1 MSSSEATQKSAE
13 INHWMGGHLVAGTS
27 GRFADVFNPS
37 SGQIGARVPLAGVAE
52 VTQAVNSAAAAFAH
66 WSAVPPL
73 QRARVMFKFRDLLVA
88 NAQRI
93 AALISS
99 EHGKVISDARGELTR
114 GMEVVEFAAGIPQL
128 LKGEYSENVGKE
140 VDSYSLR
147 QPLGVVA
154 GVTPFNFPAMVP
166 LWMFPVAI
174 ACGNCFVLKPSERD
188 PSTSLLLAE
197 LLRQAGLPDGVFNV
211 MHGDK
216 EAVDALLDDDRVR
229 AISFV
234 GSTPV
239 AKYIYSRGCAN
250 GKRAQALGGAKNHM
264 VIMPDADADQAVDAL
279 MGAAF
284 GSAGERC
291 MAISV
296 AVAVG
301 DTTAEALV
309 SRLVPKVRA
318 LRISHSMDEQAE
330 MGPLVTA
337 AHRARVL
344 GYIDS
349 GVSEGAQLLV
359 DGRQFSLVGHENGF
373 FLGGSLFDRVTSVM
387 KIYREEIFGP
397 VLCIVRVPD
406 LTAAINLINTHEF
419 GNGCAIFTRDGRSA
433 RQFSSA
439 IQVGMVGINVPIPV
453 PMAFHSF
460 GGWKA
465 SLFGDHHVHGPEG
478 VRFYTKQKT
487 ITTRWP
493 APHTGGADFAMPT
506 MK

>member
-1 MSSSEATQKSAE
+1 MNAVPAAAQSPE
-13 INHWMGGHLVAGTS
+13 ISHWIGGRRVAGAS
-27 GRFADVFNPS
+27 GRHADVFDPS
-37 SGQIGARVPLAGVAE
+37 SGRVSGRVALASAAE
-52 VTQAVNSAAAAFAH
+52 VGQAVAAAQEAFPA
-66 WSAVPPL
+66 WSQTPPL
-73 QRARVMFKFRDLLVA
+73 TRARVMFRFRALLLD
-88 NAQRI
+88 NAERI
-93 AALISS
+93 AAQISR
-99 EHGKVISDARGELTR
+99 EHGKVIADARGELTR
-114 GMEVVEFAAGIPQL
+114 GVEVVEFAAGIPQL
-128 LKGEYSENVGKE
+128 LKGEYSENVGRE

-188 PSTSLLLAE
+188 PSTALLLAE
-197 LLRQAGLPDGVFNV
+197 LLKEAGLPDGVFNV
-211 MHGDK
+211 VHGDK
-216 EAVDALLDDDRVR
+216 VAVDALLDHEMVR

-239 AKYIYSRGCAN
+239 ARYIYTRACER

-264 VIMPDADADQAVDAL
+264 VVMPDADLDQAADAL
-279 MGAAF
+279 LGAGY

-296 AVAVG
+296 VVAVG
-301 DTTAEALV
+301 EKTADALAA
-309 SRLVPKVRA
+309 RLVPQVRK
-318 LRISHSMDEQAE
+318 LRISHSMDEHAD

-337 AHRARVL
+337 AHRERVL

-349 GVSEGAQLLV
+349 GVGEGAELLV
-359 DGRQFSLVGHENGF
+359 DGRGFALPGHEQGF
-373 FLGGSLFDRVTSVM
+373 FLGGSLFDRVTPAM
-387 KIYREEIFGP
+387 RIYREEIFGP
-397 VLCIVRVPD
+397 VLSMVRVAD
-406 LTAAINLINTHEF
+406 LPAAIDLINRHEF

-433 RQFSSA
+433 RQFA
-439 IQVGMVGINVPIPV
+439 NGIQIGMVGVNVPIPV

-478 VRFYTKQKT
+478 VRFYTRQKT
-487 ITTRWP
+487 VTSRWP
-493 APHTGGADFAMPT
+493 VPTAGGADFMMPT